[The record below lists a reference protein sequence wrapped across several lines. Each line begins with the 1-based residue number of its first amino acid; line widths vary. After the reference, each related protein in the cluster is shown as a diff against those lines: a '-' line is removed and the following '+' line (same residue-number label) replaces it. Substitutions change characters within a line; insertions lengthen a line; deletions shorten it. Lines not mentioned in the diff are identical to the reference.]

1 MTKWTYNE
9 LVEALRDGYQ
19 VRKDNYN
26 LTYRLVDNRGGY
38 DIDVAYLTFKQ
49 FIKLDLVEVEY
60 TTLYTYYKLKEVN
73 A

>member
-60 TTLYTYYKLKEVN
+60 TTLHTYYKLKEVN